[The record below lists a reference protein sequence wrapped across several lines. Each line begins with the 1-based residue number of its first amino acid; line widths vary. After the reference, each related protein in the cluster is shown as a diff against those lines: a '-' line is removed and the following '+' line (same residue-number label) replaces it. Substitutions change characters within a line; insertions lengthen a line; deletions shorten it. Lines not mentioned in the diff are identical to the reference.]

1 MRKVDMNIAKFF
13 KKGEGDVVD
22 LTRTPEKK
30 RKADQLDTDTSPS
43 PKKKFVSLAT
53 FKSWKYEC
61 IGYKSEKIDGME
73 RVCEVWCKVCAK
85 YTPSEKHGT
94 AARNANSM
102 ISGNTNVQ
110 KHTVNTI
117 L

>member
-1 MRKVDMNIAKFF
+1 MNIVKFF
-13 KKGEGDVVD
+13 KNGEGNVVD

-30 RKADQLDTDTSPS
+30 RKAEQLDTDTSP
-43 PKKKFVSLAT
+43 KKKIVSLAT

-73 RVCEVWCKVCAK
+73 RVCEVWCNVCAK

-94 AARNANSM
+94 AARNANS
-102 ISGNTNVQ
+102 IIYGNTNVH